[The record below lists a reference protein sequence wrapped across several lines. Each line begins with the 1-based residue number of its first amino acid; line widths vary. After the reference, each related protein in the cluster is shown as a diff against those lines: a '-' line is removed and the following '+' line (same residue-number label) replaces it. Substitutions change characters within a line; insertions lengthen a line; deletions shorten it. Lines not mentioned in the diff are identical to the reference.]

1 MTIFR
6 RNNLV
11 SFVVGC
17 IVGIALTTIV
27 PLFLYLHIIPSWLVI
42 NNLPAKADAIV
53 VLGGGDA
60 ARLRKGLELYDAH
73 YADEVILVDRSKSDW
88 NYIVRTMCPECSLE
102 GKRVT
107 YVTGSVSTEN
117 DALLTLPVA
126 LQRGFKAILVVTDPY
141 HSRRADIVFRRV
153 FLKKGIV
160 ITTLHSGDFRK
171 WEPPNGRWRDHRT
184 TRDVIWLETGKIV
197 ALMVPGFIREMINL

>member
-1 MTIFR
+1 M
-6 RNNLV
+6 
-11 SFVVGC
+11 GC
-17 IVGIALTTIV
+17 FTAGIIAGAALATIV
-27 PLFLYLHIIPSWLVI
+27 PSFLYLYVIPSWLVI
-42 NNLPAKADAIV
+42 NNRPARADAIV

-73 YADEVILVDRSKSDW
+73 YADEVVLVDRSKGDW
-88 NYIVRTMCPECSLE
+88 SHIVATMCRECSLE

-126 LQRGFKAILVVTDPY
+126 LQRGFKTILVVTDPY
-141 HSRRADIVFRRV
+141 HSRRADIVFQRV
-153 FLKKGIV
+153 FSKHRIV

-171 WEPPNGRWRDHRT
+171 WEPPSGRWRDHRA
-184 TRDVIWLETGKIV
+184 TRDIIWLETGKII
-197 ALMVPGFIREMINL
+197 ALMVPGFIRNTIHL